1 VPVDSDV
8 CVVRWVH
15 LVNSAKRR
23 GGERKEPSVG
33 RTPTTFINLR
43 WNAHAC
49 CGAVRRVEADLQGA
63 DWPSGCFARLTGRSG
78 HDGGKS
84 DELKARKVIDN
95 VKDALS

>member
-33 RTPTTFINLR
+33 RTPTTFINLQ

-49 CGAVRRVEADLQGA
+49 CGAVRRVEADLQGGGLA
-63 DWPSGCFARLTGRSG
+63 QRLLC
-78 HDGGKS
+78 K
-84 DELKARKVIDN
+84 IDREEERP
-95 VKDALS
+95 